1 MTHEHRGAQRYDGHD
16 HIQIAVSI
24 YVEVQQSYQME
35 SGAEVPVFAEPY
47 NVRVLYGEIELCDK
61 DPTLPPG
68 SSNRL
73 ASFPVAGAQLSAMKD
88 GYFYNPI
95 HGKDKLYLSLVTRM
109 ACSKYP
115 PPKPQKW
122 TWEINQT
129 RFFADV
135 NP

>member
-61 DPTLPPG
+61 DTRPFLLGHPIDWP
-68 SSNRL
+68 
-73 ASFPVAGAQLSAMKD
+73 ASPSLGLS
-88 GYFYNPI
+88 
-95 HGKDKLYLSLVTRM
+95 
-109 ACSKYP
+109 
-115 PPKPQKW
+115 
-122 TWEINQT
+122 
-129 RFFADV
+129 
-135 NP
+135 